1 MDKLNLMV
9 CPHDTAKNPD
19 RWFRFAQYLSLNI
32 DQTVHLELAM
42 DFQEFHQKMNDADI
56 VYGNPS
62 DTINLLKN
70 NFISVARSSNLYD
83 EVVFIAH
90 PDLDNP
96 SLESFQGSK
105 LVSVA
110 SMLATKVGLN
120 ALETQG
126 IKTAEVIDKP
136 TWLAVIKAIA
146 NKETEASLGFVYKD
160 TYEELGAATKSL
172 VKYIATSAQKKVFH
186 QLVLS
191 SKATQIHK
199 KLTSTVLE
207 MNQNPKGK
215 DILGELNIEQWIVP
229 TESEID
235 TIKQLVAK

>member
-19 RWFRFAQYLSLNI
+19 RWFRFAQYLSQNL
-32 DQTVHLELAM
+32 DQIVHFELAL

-56 VYGNPS
+56 VYGNPA
-62 DTINLLKN
+62 DTMNLLKN
-70 NFISVARSSNLYD
+70 NFISVARPSNLYD

-90 PDLDNP
+90 HDLDNP
-96 SLESFQGSK
+96 SLESFQGSN
-105 LVSVA
+105 LVSVV
-110 SMLATKVGLN
+110 SMLATKIGLN

-126 IKTAEVIDKP
+126 IKPAELIDKS

-146 NKETEASLGFVYKD
+146 NKETDAMLGFVYKD
-160 TYEELGAATKSL
+160 TYEQLGEATKSL
-172 VKYIATSAQKKVFH
+172 VKYIATSQEKKAFH

-191 SKATQIHK
+191 SKAIQIQK
-199 KLTSTVLE
+199 NLASILLE
-207 MNQNPKGK
+207 MKQNSKGK
-215 DILGELNIEQWIVP
+215 DILDELNIEQWMIP

-235 TIKQLVAK
+235 AIKQIIAK